1 MSSDS
6 CNQIIVIGNGFDKAC
21 GLPSSYGEYFNDRF
35 QKYEVGGKILPSL
48 QKAIEEE
55 GIGDIPSLWDLLFA
69 AFHDEETPF
78 PRWMDVESAIRN
90 YLWPSAGVN
99 GHSFDSTIGVWRKF
113 FIKRAQ
119 GTYEDFQQAK
129 KQQNQVECI
138 MMKYISQKH
147 AVEMVHQT
155 GQKSKDY
162 NLDDLN
168 WSETRQAFID
178 DDTPKMLLD
187 ELNRFEEDF
196 GIYLYKAVELANE
209 NDDKYNS
216 HAEHLYRCIGEYDCL
231 VPIAR
236 QKNSVVSFNYTTPLL
251 DSVDDEVM
259 SSLYIEQNVHGT
271 LPKVVSQRD
280 LLGDLDPPINIIFGI
295 DGYEAPKGNRVR
307 RFTKTARKLSL
318 PRQELPNRMRGRRMF
333 DPLYD
338 GESIQAVK
346 VYGHSLGEADYSYF
360 HALFD
365 QIDLYESDTVL
376 YFLYSTGHETIP
388 EAVGDL
394 LDRYGESLR
403 PKAHGK
409 NLLHK
414 LMMEDRIRIAN
425 LDEQNQSI

>member
-129 KQQNQVECI
+129 KQQNQVERI

-236 QKNSVVSFNYTTPLL
+236 QRNSVVSFNYTTPLL

-295 DGYEAPKGNRVR
+295 DGYEAPQR
-307 RFTKTARKLSL
+307 
-318 PRQELPNRMRGRRMF
+318 
-333 DPLYD
+333 
-338 GESIQAVK
+338 
-346 VYGHSLGEADYSYF
+346 
-360 HALFD
+360 
-365 QIDLYESDTVL
+365 
-376 YFLYSTGHETIP
+376 
-388 EAVGDL
+388 
-394 LDRYGESLR
+394 
-403 PKAHGK
+403 
-409 NLLHK
+409 
-414 LMMEDRIRIAN
+414 
-425 LDEQNQSI
+425 

>member
-21 GLPSSYGEYFNDRF
+21 GLPSSYGEYFNDLF
-35 QKYEVGGKILPSL
+35 QKYEVDGKILPLL
-48 QKAIEEE
+48 QKAVEEE
-55 GIGDIPSLWDLLFA
+55 RTEGIPSLWDLLFV
-69 AFHDEETPF
+69 AFHDEGTPF

-99 GHSFDSTIGVWRKF
+99 GHSFDSTIDNWRSS
-113 FIKRAQ
+113 FIKMTQ
-119 GTYEDFQQAK
+119 GTYEDFLQAEERRK
-129 KQQNQVECI
+129 QVEHI
-138 MMKYISQKH
+138 MMAYISQKH
-147 AVEMVHQT
+147 NVEMVHQT

-162 NLDDLN
+162 NLSDISWDD
-168 WSETRQAFID
+168 TRQTFID
-178 DDTPKMLLD
+178 DDTPKMLLE

-196 GIYLYKAVELANE
+196 GIYLCEAVELANK
-209 NDDKYNS
+209 NGDKYNS
-216 HAEHLYRCIGEYDCL
+216 RAEHLYRRIGKYDCL

-236 QKNSVVSFNYTTPLL
+236 QRNSVVSFNYTTPLL
-251 DSVDDEVM
+251 ESVDNEVT

-271 LPKVVSQRD
+271 LPKVVPQRD
-280 LLGDLDPPINIIFGI
+280 LLGNLDPPINIIFGI
-295 DGYEAPKGNRVR
+295 DGYEAPKGSRVQ

-333 DPLYD
+333 DPLYE

-376 YFLYSTGHETIP
+376 YFLYSTGYETSP

-394 LDRYGESLR
+394 LNRYGESLR

-425 LDEQNQSI
+425 LDEQN